1 MSSAEGGLILIL
13 FNIFVINIDSR
24 LECALISFADDTK
37 LYGVV
42 STLEGRDPIQRVLD
56 RLER

>member
-1 MSSAEGGLILIL
+1 LILVL